1 MSTQQTNVVLFTI
14 TEPYKSTCPKCRATG
29 YHTIS
34 CPTTIQCRECFAI
47 GCHKVSCSKLEKCEG
62 CGIIAG
68 LGMHLKDCPKITK
81 CVSCGTVDNI
91 GHSSLLCSGIF
102 WVNCFLLAR
111 GWSCKQKIENVIHC

>member
-1 MSTQQTNVVLFTI
+1 MIIFCIKKLNIYFIVKSFHSGTYCFTNCIQTKMSTRQTNVVLFTI
-14 TEPYKSTCPKCRATG
+14 TEPYKSTCPKCQANG

-68 LGMHLKDCPKITK
+68 LGMHLKDCPKITHYL
-81 CVSCGTVDNI
+81 I
-91 GHSSLLCSGIF
+91 GS
-102 WVNCFLLAR
+102 
-111 GWSCKQKIENVIHC
+111 